1 MLRGRDIKVAL
12 TLKVDSSLRKRLYSL
27 NIILNIH
34 IMGLRSANDNGMQI
48 RCTTSF
54 CLPCI
59 GYKHIISSDYKA
71 R

>member
-1 MLRGRDIKVAL
+1 MKRGRDVKVSL
-12 TLKVDSSLRKRLYSL
+12 TLKVYSSMRKRLHCL

-59 GYKHIISSDYKA
+59 GYKHII
-71 R
+71 